1 MSETPDTDT
10 AWDKYISHPYTYSSG
25 DLRTLAQRLERERD
39 EAQYNL
45 ENARQSLEVAI
56 EEINGMKKAILE
68 TLEQNRNLADGD
80 DCTLYRLKSVIEFW
94 E

>member
-1 MSETPDTDT
+1 MNTPTPETDNFITSQGYSPTDYQWRNFT
-10 AWDKYISHPYTYSSG
+10 RK
-25 DLRTLAQRLERERD
+25 LECERD

-56 EEINGMKKAILE
+56 EEIKGMKKAILE

>member
-1 MSETPDTDT
+1 MNNTLDTD
-10 AWDKYISHPYTYSSG
+10 AFIASQDYSPTG
-25 DLRTLAQRLERERD
+25 HQWRNFTRKLERERN

-56 EEINGMKKAILE
+56 EKINGMKKAILE